1 MKKIEHLP
9 VNWVNGLKLNNGHF
23 FETYYN
29 MVDTVRQNREEGLTS
44 HSYGFGENLMGTKNP
59 IEWEIKGDSFETF
72 SIRLKSCNAV
82 TRSGLSIIYDQS
94 LYGDYIPTVNIKDV
108 DADFK
113 KDQVFYIVLSVNPY
127 KLLPVGMP
135 DPEVTPLHHPYAL
148 PEVNLQL
155 LTEAQVNQNFMEYNC
170 IIAGKCIV
178 EGGLFDIDKQYIPP
192 VQRICHDE
200 RLLSFLD
207 IFQKH
212 VKVIYDYTLSIYRKN
227 VADTRRDK
235 LVENTFAL
243 CNAVQDFYNKSIFDL
258 EYISSEQPP
267 IHLVHLAN
275 GLANKLLTTLRIMP
289 EKESEY
295 LLQYYN
301 EWTNISPADVQ
312 QTLGNVENINYKHT
326 DIFSSLMS
334 IRNFMKLLEKLFKK
348 MSELE
353 YVGLMRENII
363 LSEDSDGKTSE
374 GDKKSWKVWE

>member
-9 VNWVNGLKLNNGHF
+9 INWVNGLKLNNGHF

-29 MVDTVRQNREEGLTS
+29 MVDTVRQNREECLTS
-44 HSYGFGENLMGTKNP
+44 HSYGFGENLTDTKNP
-59 IEWEIKGDSFETF
+59 IEWEIKGDSIETF

-94 LYGDYIPTVNIKDV
+94 LYGDYIPAVNTKDV
-108 DADFK
+108 DADLK

-155 LTEAQVNQNFMEYNC
+155 LTEVQVNQNFMEYNC

-207 IFQKH
+207 IFQRH
-212 VKVIYDYTLSIYRKN
+212 VKVIYDYALSIYRKN
-227 VADTRRDK
+227 VTDARRDR

-243 CNAVQDFYNKSIFDL
+243 CNVVQDFYNMSIFDL
-258 EYISSEQPP
+258 EHLSSEQPP
-267 IHLVHLAN
+267 IYLVHLAN

-295 LLQYYN
+295 LLQYFN
-301 EWTNISPADVQ
+301 EWTNISPADFL
-312 QTLGNVENINYKHT
+312 QTVGEVGNITYKHT
-326 DIFSSLMS
+326 DIFSSLKS
-334 IRNFMKLLEKLFKK
+334 ISSLMKQLERVFKK

-363 LSEDSDGKTSE
+363 LSEDSDGNTSE
-374 GDKKSWKVWE
+374 NDKKSWKVWE